1 MNKKIVMKNHSK
13 AEETKILEAWF
24 KRFSLKL
31 FSLGIS
37 NLTHFFLKYVCV
49 SSYMIKRK
57 S

>member
-24 KRFSLKL
+24 NRFSLKL